1 MQTIHFTTSDLA
13 RTRLQSTLGPLAEGV
28 FALGVLTR
36 SGQANYARWRGETL
50 GRMRERDPGGT
61 TFAQRTRELG
71 APEELMFLLE
81 HGTAAPSGPG
91 ARPPHRTEATR
102 LALEAWRSGVAPYWD
117 RISRRLEAEC
127 EARGRTAMTGGV
139 ERLLATLHPKVVWNS
154 PVLEIHDGPDRE
166 IRLDGRGLLLCPSVF
181 LPGRA
186 GLVVESERE
195 SAMAALV
202 FSVSASSP
210 RDSDVWDAPADTSAE
225 ALSALVG
232 QTRAAALR
240 TLTAACS
247 TSQLAERLGISSA
260 GASQHTAVL
269 RHSGLITTRRVRN
282 NVLHTVTPLGM
293 ALLDGRLSGGPA
305 GPVPEALSI
314 TRLAAE
320 PAADLL
326 QEAAAG

>member
-50 GRMRERDPGGT
+50 GRMRRRDPRGAVFT
-61 TFAQRTRELG
+61 RRTRDLG
-71 APEELMFLLE
+71 APEDLLFLLE
-81 HGTAAPSGPG
+81 HGAAAPGGPG
-91 ARPPHRTEATR
+91 AGLEEAR
-102 LALEAWRSGVAPYWD
+102 LALEVWRSGVAPYWD
-117 RISRRLEAEC
+117 RIDRRLAAEC
-127 EARGRTAMTGGV
+127 EARGRIAMTGGV

-154 PVLEIHDGPDRE
+154 PVLEIHEGPDRE

-186 GLVVESERE
+186 GLVVEAERG
-195 SAMAALV
+195 SGMAALV
-202 FSVSASSP
+202 FSVPASSP

-293 ALLDGRLSGGPA
+293 ALLDGRLGGGAA
-305 GPVPEALSI
+305 GAHPEGGSVTL
-314 TRLAAE
+314 LAAE
-320 PAADLL
+320 LAADLL